1 MCTMRY
7 VCVLTRNHNYVK
19 ADEMRRKRRKK
30 EQCKDGKIPKRKSRP
45 YQNKLPSRS
54 DNGLPEDF
62 DISQGG
68 HCSISNKEKLEL

>member
-1 MCTMRY
+1 MKYAGRDAK
-7 VCVLTRNHNYVK
+7 RN
-19 ADEMRRKRRKK
+19 
-30 EQCKDGKIPKRKSRP
+30 KDGKIPKRKSRP